1 MNLIKVRIWAL
12 ATIMATLHGCASE
25 PAPYM
30 ESKLGEAVRTARV
43 QQTINLDASKNTD
56 PVAGMDGQA
65 AHTSIDRYHQSF
77 EAPPPS
83 FTIINVGTSG
93 TK

>member
-1 MNLIKVRIWAL
+1 MEMIKVRIWVVAVIV
-12 ATIMATLHGCASE
+12 AALHGCASE

-30 ESKLGEAVRTARV
+30 DSKLGGAVRTARV

-56 PVAGMDGQA
+56 PVTGMDGKA
-65 AHTSIDRYHQSF
+65 AQTTIDRYHQSF

-83 FTIINVGTSG
+83 FTIINVGG
-93 TK
+93 TVGK